1 MKDEEVDAFVA
12 SVAMVIADKYGD
24 GNTYRL
30 EKWVGLTMTFTND
43 EGHTITI
50 DEKTLEINEA

>member
-1 MKDEEVDAFVA
+1 
-12 SVAMVIADKYGD
+12 MVIADKSGD